1 MLKISLRLL
10 GTDSQFFSFI
20 VIPLSADLAFVY
32 RVASGLSVERFQ
44 LLDLALIDKIG
55 HNESSRFD
63 WIVMAPEEKY
73 ERAFDAVSNNVRCEF
88 LLASSNFPSFYAVLT
103 QSIEGGETERPNQ
116 LQGIQEIQAMLRA
129 LTLRFVELTTAQNIG
144 NPPAREP
151 RIGDRAEIAFA
162 SREREVTLRAQTLRG
177 AELRRNPPA
186 REPRIGDRVRLHL
199 DDVGPTEGIII
210 DITPH
215 RLRIRIRGM
224 PDSVLRAPRNVTL
237 L

>member
-151 RIGDRAEIAFA
+151 RIGDR
-162 SREREVTLRAQTLRG
+162 
-177 AELRRNPPA
+177 
-186 REPRIGDRVRLHL
+186 VRLHL